1 MAPNDAFSFHLMS
14 RHGRVSYL
22 AHHTGTRIAYIH
34 GHTLYMHGH
43 ASKHVSIN
51 IPTPNQ
57 AAPQP
62 NDGSR
67 ATRLDCDAAAPPSC
81 HGKNPCPP
89 QDAQARTQ
97 PPPALFPRAHPA
109 HPSTMQTRHGHERFV
124 SDRCRMYHV
133 GVQWSP
139 WGVFFHRWNTET
151 HRAAWPAC
159 TYSRHQCREGLWTA
173 RKTCASHAVYRHVRS
188 IFFFF
193 FFLVFFLE
201 SYGVRVCGIT
211 SPCHCGKAGGM

>member
-1 MAPNDAFSFHLMS
+1 M
-14 RHGRVSYL
+14 
-22 AHHTGTRIAYIH
+22 
-34 GHTLYMHGH
+34 YMDIVRTCMDGH

-97 PPPALFPRAHPA
+97 PPPALFPRPYPA

-124 SDRCRMYHV
+124 SDRCRMYSCRCTV
-133 GVQWSP
+133 EPIEGGFLSP
-139 WGVFFHRWNTET
+139 LEHRNAPV
-151 HRAAWPAC
+151 HIVDMPRGPVD
-159 TYSRHQCREGLWTA
+159 A
-173 RKTCASHAVYRHVRS
+173 RKTLRVACGVSTCTGYFFK
-188 IFFFF
+188 FFF
-193 FFLVFFLE
+193 
-201 SYGVRVCGIT
+201 
-211 SPCHCGKAGGM
+211 

>member
-1 MAPNDAFSFHLMS
+1 MDIVRTCMD
-14 RHGRVSYL
+14 R
-22 AHHTGTRIAYIH
+22 
-34 GHTLYMHGH
+34 H

-97 PPPALFPRAHPA
+97 PPPALFPRPYPA

-124 SDRCRMYHV
+124 SDRCRMYSCRCTV
-133 GVQWSP
+133 EPMGGFSFTAGTQK
-139 WGVFFHRWNTET
+139 RT
-151 HRAAWPAC
+151 C
-159 TYSRHQCREGLWTA
+159 TYSRHAERACGRSKTLA
-173 RKTCASHAVYRHVRS
+173 RRMRCIDMYGVFFYFSS
-188 IFFFF
+188 I
-193 FFLVFFLE
+193 FLE

-211 SPCHCGKAGGM
+211 SPCPCCKAGGK